1 MKIQLLLSILYIIKL
16 YEYMKNFK
24 FLLKDVYLL
33 KLYSDKGY
41 NIDCFAMKISDT
53 INSYNSRDN
62 YNFSTP
68 TKWFSTPTKWF
79 YTTTFLVYGDK
90 PIKKIQKLEDEVF
103 TLYYTNAVD
112 FNEGTIDNRKFTCSN
127 ISYIKC
133 NTTEIT
139 DFNIEKSEFCTD
151 TRATITVKFLLC
163 ENLCDPNYCG
173 HSYDEEEIFNR
184 KDIVSIFNVNQNNSN
199 TKLSVVD
206 EESYFNNVD
215 ENCIVEEIANDMQKC
230 LDKEITEKL
239 NKAFEDTADSLLI
252 SNLMLM

>member
-1 MKIQLLLSILYIIKL
+1 
-16 YEYMKNFK
+16 MKNFQ

-33 KLYSDKGY
+33 KLYSDKGC

-53 INSYNSRDN
+53 INSYNIHDN
-62 YNFSTP
+62 YS
-68 TKWFSTPTKWF
+68 FSTPTKWF
-79 YTTTFLVYGDK
+79 YTTTFLIYGDK
-90 PIKKIQKLEDEVF
+90 LIKKIQNLKDEVF

-112 FNEGTIDNRKFTCSN
+112 FNEGTIDKRKFTCSN

-139 DFNIEKSEFCTD
+139 DFNIEQCKFCTD

-199 TKLSVVD
+199 TKFNVVD

-239 NKAFEDTADSLLI
+239 NKAFEDTADSLLM

>member
-1 MKIQLLLSILYIIKL
+1 
-16 YEYMKNFK
+16 MKNFK

-33 KLYSDKGY
+33 KLYSDKVS
-41 NIDCFAMKISDT
+41 IDCFAMKISDT
-53 INSYNSRDN
+53 INSYNSCDN
-62 YNFSTP
+62 YSFSTP
-68 TKWFSTPTKWF
+68 TKWV

-103 TLYYTNAVD
+103 TLCYTNAVD

-133 NTTEIT
+133 HKTEIT
-139 DFNIEKSEFCTD
+139 DFNIEQCKFCTD
-151 TRATITVKFLLC
+151 TRATITLKFLLY

-184 KDIVSIFNVNQNNSN
+184 KDIVSIFNVNQNNTN
-199 TKLSVVD
+199 ELFNAID

-215 ENCIVEEIANDMQKC
+215 KNCIVEEIANDMQKC
-230 LDKEITEKL
+230 IDKEITEKL
-239 NKAFEDTADSLLI
+239 NKAFEDTADSLLM

>member
-1 MKIQLLLSILYIIKL
+1 
-16 YEYMKNFK
+16 MKNFQ
-24 FLLKDVYLL
+24 FLLNDVYLL
-33 KLYSDKGY
+33 KFHPDKGCD
-41 NIDCFAMKISDT
+41 IDCFVTKISDT
-53 INSYNSRDN
+53 INYYEVSDKF
-62 YNFSTP
+62 NFLC
-68 TKWFSTPTKWF
+68 TKKPQYPCTI
-79 YTTTFLVYGDK
+79 TFRVYGDYV
-90 PIKKIQKLEDEVF
+90 INKLKNLENETF
-103 TLYYTNAVD
+103 TLYFTNAVD
-112 FNEGTIDNRKFTCSN
+112 FNEGTIDKRKFTCSN

-139 DFNIEKSEFCTD
+139 DFNIEQCKFCTD

-239 NKAFEDTADSLLI
+239 NKAFEDTADSLLM

>member
-1 MKIQLLLSILYIIKL
+1 MKIYDTSNSQ
-16 YEYMKNFK
+16 
-24 FLLKDVYLL
+24 
-33 KLYSDKGY
+33 
-41 NIDCFAMKISDT
+41 NIH
-53 INSYNSRDN
+53 DN
-62 YNFSTP
+62 YNYNFN
-68 TKWFSTPTKWF
+68 TPTKWF
-79 YTTTFLVYGDK
+79 YTTTFLIYGDK
-90 PIKKIQKLEDEVF
+90 LIKKIQNLKDEVF

-112 FNEGTIDNRKFTCSN
+112 FNEGTIDKRKFTCSN

-133 NTTEIT
+133 HKAEIT
-139 DFNIEKSEFCTD
+139 DFNIEQCEFCTD

-184 KDIVSIFNVNQNNSN
+184 KDIISIFNVNQNNSN

-239 NKAFEDTADSLLI
+239 NKAFEDTADSLLM

>member
-1 MKIQLLLSILYIIKL
+1 
-16 YEYMKNFK
+16 MKNFK

-33 KLYSDKGY
+33 KLYSDKGC
-41 NIDCFAMKISDT
+41 IDCFAMKISDT
-53 INSYNSRDN
+53 INSYNSHDN
-62 YNFSTP
+62 YSFNTP
-68 TKWFSTPTKWF
+68 TKWV
-79 YTTTFLVYGDK
+79 YTTTFLVYGDN
-90 PIKKIQKLEDEVF
+90 PIKKIQKLKDEVF

-133 NTTEIT
+133 HKI
-139 DFNIEKSEFCTD
+139 CTD
-151 TRATITVKFLLC
+151 TRATITLKFLLC

-184 KDIVSIFNVNQNNSN
+184 KDIVSIFNVNQNNTN
-199 TKLSVVD
+199 ELFNAID
-206 EESYFNNVD
+206 EESYLNNVD
-215 ENCIVEEIANDMQKC
+215 ENCIVEEITNNMQKC

-239 NKAFEDTADSLLI
+239 NKAFEDTADTLLT